1 VPGTSITCSDGFGT
15 RNDPQTVSPKHWP
28 CARPRAAVRA
38 GMSGWTLCRP
48 PPSPA
53 PRGLRPPRPGP
64 LAAPSGHGPSRSAL
78 IAPLLRL
85 IALRWRVALLRG
97 GASKG
102 FSVSR
107 VREPGTAERDS
118 VCLRP
123 DGDRRMPGTRPSCPW
138 RQTSPARPPLRD
150 FTYSANS
157 TILGPRSAR
166 EGAHRR
172 RVAFGAR
179 GCGARRPPVAFR
191 TPVCRSSFS
200 GAWHPP
206 RAARRT
212 SLGSSALGDA
222 RRWPKPLE
230 CGDQPWSPEGGEL
243 ERRRSRTRQRPVP
256 RRTMLR
262 STARAGAVTARRRSP
277 LLGRGRLGGHE
288 IHGTRDGDAG
298 HASSLVDPAVA
309 VEDLE
314 LVGVQ
319 GP

>member
-191 TPVCRSSFS
+191 AGACRSSFS
-200 GAWHPP
+200 GAWLRHARFGEPP
-206 RAARRT
+206 SAAAPLGTVLRDTGLPSRSALATPPLRLAALRWRAAFVI
-212 SLGSSALGDA
+212 LG
-222 RRWPKPLE
+222 RF
-230 CGDQPWSPEGGEL
+230 
-243 ERRRSRTRQRPVP
+243 RPPPGV
-256 RRTMLR
+256 
-262 STARAGAVTARRRSP
+262 STACLVASTHFS
-277 LLGRGRLGGHE
+277 LTRLPRIATLE
-288 IHGTRDGDAG
+288 NVPTRDRG
-298 HASSLVDPAVA
+298 ASSTFSRSGTSHRCVPSRAL
-309 VEDLE
+309 
-314 LVGVQ
+314 Q
-319 GP
+319 GT